1 MDFWASS
8 GVANAKG
15 SFPAAETPNRI
26 PPLKSGFAVNFVGMF
41 QCLGVVN
48 GRGRCYAFLAYLASV
63 TRVDL
68 CLPPA
73 SSPYIVTLMGN
84 GVILSFEF
92 FFRRTCVFPYFL
104 LPVVKCEKKSRMKT
118 VAQKNF
124 LTPPPLSANI
134 FSPAQ
139 QSPLR
144 SLVN

>member
-1 MDFWASS
+1 MFVS
-8 GVANAKG
+8 GEWTRKML
-15 SFPAAETPNRI
+15 RI
-26 PPLKSGFAVNFVGMF
+26 PCV
-41 QCLGVVN
+41 LGVSDARRSLFAAGFVSVYSN
-48 GRGRCYAFLAYLASV
+48 FDGKRRYLIF
-63 TRVDL
+63 RV
-68 CLPPA
+68 
-73 SSPYIVTLMGN
+73 
-84 GVILSFEF
+84 

-144 SLVN
+144 SLVNYLSKSIF